1 MTAAGDHRLPVTV
14 LSGFLGAGKTTVL
27 NHVLR
32 NRQGLRVALIVND
45 MSEINVDG
53 QLVKQGGADL
63 SRVDEKLVT
72 MQNGCICCTLR
83 EDLLLE
89 VGKLA
94 REGRFDYLVIESTG
108 ISEPMPV
115 AETFTFADDQGQ
127 SLGEVA
133 RLDTM
138 VTVVDALNFPLEL
151 TSLDEL
157 RDRKLGMSQDD
168 DRPIAFLHI
177 DQIEFANVI
186 LLNKCDLVDERALAQ
201 VEALLRHL
209 NPEARIVRTVRG
221 QVDLRQ
227 VLNTGLYD
235 ADRASASPGWL
246 KEPRFQRESE
256 RDEYG
261 IDSFVYR
268 ARRPFHPERLWAL
281 LQQPQMTRVLRSK
294 GVMWLASRPES
305 PAVWHTAGQT
315 MSLEPGGLWW
325 ASRPESEWPDDPELI
340 KEVRATWQPGV
351 GDRRQEI
358 VFIGLGMDQ
367 EALVRDLNTCL
378 LTKEEMRQGDPVWET
393 YPDPFPRW
401 PVGRPVEPANAGG
414 G

>member
-1 MTAAGDHRLPVTV
+1 MSARDSRLPVTV
-14 LSGFLGAGKTTVL
+14 LSGFLGAGKTTLL

-53 QLVKQGGADL
+53 QLVKQGGANL
-63 SRVDEKLVT
+63 SRVDEKLIT

-94 REGRFDYLVIESTG
+94 REGRFDYLLIESTG

-115 AETFTFADDQGQ
+115 AETFTFADDQGR
-127 SLGEVA
+127 SLGDVA

-138 VTVVDALNFPLEL
+138 VTVVDARNFPLEL
-151 TSLDEL
+151 TSLEEL
-157 RDRKLGMSQDD
+157 RDRQLGMTADD
-168 DRPIAFLHI
+168 DRPISFLHI
-177 DQIEFANVI
+177 DQVEFANVI
-186 LLNKCDLVDERALAQ
+186 LLNKCDLVPEAELAQ

-209 NPEARIVRTVRG
+209 NPEARTVRTVRG
-221 QVDLRQ
+221 EVDLRQ

-235 ADRASASPGWL
+235 PDRAAASPGWR
-246 KEPRFQRESE
+246 KEPRFHRESE

-261 IDSFVYR
+261 IGSFVYR
-268 ARRPFHPERLWAL
+268 ARRPFHPARLWAV
-281 LQQPQMTRVLRSK
+281 LQQPEMTRVLRSK
-294 GVMWLASRPES
+294 GVMWLASRPET

-325 ASRPESEWPDDPELI
+325 AARPESEWPDDPELI
-340 KEVRATWQPGV
+340 KEVRAVWHPGV

-358 VFIGLGMDQ
+358 VFIGLGMNQ
-367 EALVRDLNTCL
+367 ESLVRDLNACL
-378 LTKEEMRQGDPVWET
+378 LSNDEMRQGDPVWET

-401 PVGRPVEPANAGG
+401 PVGRPVASTTTQGG
-414 G
+414 